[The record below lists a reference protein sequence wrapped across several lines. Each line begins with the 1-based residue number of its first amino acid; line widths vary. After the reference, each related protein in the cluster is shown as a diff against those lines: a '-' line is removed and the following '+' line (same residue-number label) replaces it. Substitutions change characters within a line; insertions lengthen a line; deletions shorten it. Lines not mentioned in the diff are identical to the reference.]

1 MLPRVAT
8 DLNLLLFRRG
18 KFLRRM
24 MIIVKK
30 RRNMVDKLFSLLG
43 IGADN
48 GHVKL
53 RNPAI
58 GWDGMLGTYQ
68 IWSCY
73 CYHAACGPRRAF
85 NSGESDISRGNKYK
99 ALISVGFI
107 VFASLSR

>member
-24 MIIVKK
+24 MIILKK

-43 IGADN
+43 TGADN

-53 RNPAI
+53 RNPAH
-58 GWDGMLGTYQ
+58 WLGLNVRDLPNLVLLLLPCRMRST
-68 IWSCY
+68 
-73 CYHAACGPRRAF
+73 P
-85 NSGESDISRGNKYK
+85 
-99 ALISVGFI
+99 SV
-107 VFASLSR
+107 